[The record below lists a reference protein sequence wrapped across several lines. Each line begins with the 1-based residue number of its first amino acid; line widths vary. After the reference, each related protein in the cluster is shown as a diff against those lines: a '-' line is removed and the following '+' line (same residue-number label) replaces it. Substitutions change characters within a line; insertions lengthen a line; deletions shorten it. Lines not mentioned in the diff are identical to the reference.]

1 MLNKRAVVTPNL
13 HGGTKLKTVKTKK
26 EMLQDN
32 DKQNGSY
39 QPNDGYPSQGG
50 LGQSPFDPYERV
62 SEIREEVSKVGSSL
76 ADYGRKVFK
85 GDKVIWTI
93 FIILCVIS
101 LVEIFSATSTIVYRQ
116 QNQWGP
122 ILRHTMFLI
131 AGVGL
136 ILLIHNIPYRY
147 FSSLIFLLLASI
159 VLLIMT
165 FFVGKSVNEADRWLS
180 FMGITFQPSELAK
193 ISLMGTVAFLL
204 SKQNGEN
211 DGLLFKWM
219 IGLMALVCGII
230 AMDNLS
236 TGLLLFGVCYL
247 LMFIG
252 NVKIVRLLKVAGVGV
267 ALLLLLFVIP
277 EKWVDSGPL
286 DRLRLDTWQSRISHF
301 GEAREM
307 SEEEY
312 YTITDDNYQV
322 AHAKI
327 AIANGGVFGV
337 FPGNSTERDFLPQ
350 AYSDFIYAIIIEEMG
365 LIGGVFVLLLYVIIL
380 IRSGMIARKTE
391 KLFPKYLVLGSALM
405 LSIQAFINMA
415 VAVNLIPVT
424 GQPLPLVS
432 RGGTSTLITCAYFGL
447 ILSADRFGI
456 GKKSEEEGDAM
467 LSDEEHETQYEEDYE
482 AHREVGDEEHCDEPH
497 WDEDQEER
505 WDLAHEEYQDD
516 DHEEKV
522 RFEIVNL

>member
-1 MLNKRAVVTPNL
+1 MET
-13 HGGTKLKTVKTKK
+13 
-26 EMLQDN
+26 
-32 DKQNGSY
+32 
-39 QPNDGYPSQGG
+39 
-50 LGQSPFDPYERV
+50 
-62 SEIREEVSKVGSSL
+62 GSSL
-76 ADYGRKVFK
+76 GDFGRKIFK
-85 GDKVIWTI
+85 GDKVIWSV

-122 ILRHTMFLI
+122 ILRHAMFLI
-131 AGVGL
+131 GGVGV

-147 FSSLIFLLLASI
+147 FSSLVFVLLGAI
-159 VLLIMT
+159 VLLILT
-165 FFVGKSVNEADRWLS
+165 PFIGTSVNNADRWIS
-180 FMGITFQPSELAK
+180 FMGFTIQPSEIAK
-193 ISLMGTVAFLL
+193 ISLMGTIAFLL
-204 SKQNGEN
+204 SKQNGQN

-219 IGLMALVCGII
+219 IGLMVVVCGII

-236 TGLLLFGVCYL
+236 TALLLFGVCYL

-252 NVKIVRLLKVAGVGV
+252 NVKFLRLLKVAGIGIALVLLFV
-267 ALLLLLFVIP
+267 LLLNVIP
-277 EKWVDSGPL
+277 EKWVENGPL
-286 DRLRLDTWQSRISHF
+286 DRLSTWQNRITHF
-301 GEAREM
+301 GDAREL

-312 YTITDDNYQV
+312 YTITDENYQV

-327 AIANGGVFGV
+327 AIANGGVLGV

-365 LIGGVFVLLLYVIIL
+365 LVGGIFVLMLYVIIL

-456 GKKSEEEGDAM
+456 GKKKEEEKSGDDTTIDNDSGNNQDNDDNNPGNDATNPV
-467 LSDEEHETQYEEDYE
+467 LDPIDRLED
-482 AHREVGDEEHCDEPH
+482 
-497 WDEDQEER
+497 
-505 WDLAHEEYQDD
+505 
-516 DHEEKV
+516 KV
-522 RFEIVNL
+522 EFEIVNV

>member
-1 MLNKRAVVTPNL
+1 
-13 HGGTKLKTVKTKK
+13 
-26 EMLQDN
+26 LQ
-32 DKQNGSY
+32 
-39 QPNDGYPSQGG
+39 
-50 LGQSPFDPYERV
+50 
-62 SEIREEVSKVGSSL
+62 EEAMETGSSL
-76 ADYGRKVFK
+76 GDFGRKIFK
-85 GDKVIWTI
+85 GDKVIWSV

-122 ILRHTMFLI
+122 ILRHAMFLI
-131 AGVGL
+131 GGVGV

-147 FSSLIFLLLASI
+147 FSSLVFVLLGAI
-159 VLLIMT
+159 VLLILT
-165 FFVGKSVNEADRWLS
+165 PFIGTSINNADRWIS
-180 FMGITFQPSELAK
+180 FMGFTIQPSEIAK
-193 ISLMGTVAFLL
+193 ISLMGTIAFLL
-204 SKQNGEN
+204 SKQNGQN

-219 IGLMALVCGII
+219 ISLMVVVCGII

-236 TGLLLFGVCYL
+236 TAFLLFGVCYL

-252 NVKIVRLLKVAGVGV
+252 NVKFLRLLKVAGVGIALV
-267 ALLLLLFVIP
+267 LLFVLLLNVIP
-277 EKWVDSGPL
+277 EKWVENGPL
-286 DRLRLDTWQSRISHF
+286 DRLSTWQNRITHF
-301 GEAREM
+301 GDAREL

-312 YTITDDNYQV
+312 YTITDENYQV

-327 AIANGGVFGV
+327 AIANGGVLGV

-365 LIGGVFVLLLYVIIL
+365 LVGGIFVLMLYVIIL

-456 GKKSEEEGDAM
+456 GKKKEEEKSGDDTTIDNDSGNNQD
-467 LSDEEHETQYEEDYE
+467 SDDNNPGNDATNSVLDPIDRLEDKIE
-482 AHREVGDEEHCDEPH
+482 
-497 WDEDQEER
+497 
-505 WDLAHEEYQDD
+505 
-516 DHEEKV
+516 
-522 RFEIVNL
+522 FEIVNV

>member
-1 MLNKRAVVTPNL
+1 MANNTNHIADPVFPPEEAAESGFT
-13 HGGTKLKTVKTKK
+13 
-26 EMLQDN
+26 
-32 DKQNGSY
+32 
-39 QPNDGYPSQGG
+39 
-50 LGQSPFDPYERV
+50 LGEF
-62 SEIREEVSKVGSSL
+62 
-76 ADYGRKVFK
+76 GRKIFK
-85 GDKVIWTI
+85 GDKVIWSV

-116 QNQWGP
+116 QNMWGP
-122 ILRHTMFLI
+122 ILRHAIFLI
-131 AGVGL
+131 GGVGV

-147 FSSLIFLLLASI
+147 FSLLIFVLLGAI
-159 VLLIMT
+159 VLLILT
-165 FFVGKSVNEADRWLS
+165 PFIGTSVNGADRWIS
-180 FMGITFQPSELAK
+180 FLGFTIQPSEIAK

-204 SKQNGEN
+204 SKQNGMN

-219 IGLMALVCGII
+219 IGLIVVVCGIT

-236 TGLLLFGVCYL
+236 TAVLLFAVCYL

-252 NVKIVRLLKVAGVGV
+252 NVKLVRLLKVAGIGIALVLLIV
-267 ALLLLLFVIP
+267 LLLNVIP
-277 EKWVDSGPL
+277 QSWTDSGPFS
-286 DRLRLDTWQSRISHF
+286 RLGTWQNRIANF
-301 GEAREM
+301 GTHKEL

-312 YTITDDNYQV
+312 FTITDENYQV

-327 AIANGGVFGV
+327 AIANGGVLGV

-365 LIGGVFVLLLYVIIL
+365 IFGGLFVLLLYVILL

-391 KLFPKYLVLGSALM
+391 KMFPKYLVLGSALM

-456 GKKSEEEGDAM
+456 GKKKR
-467 LSDEEHETQYEEDYE
+467 EEDAADPNGSE
-482 AHREVGDEEHCDEPH
+482 QNEEDNTHHHGGTSADAEIKAPINKL
-497 WDEDQEER
+497 ED
-505 WDLAHEEYQDD
+505 
-516 DHEEKV
+516 KV
-522 RFEIVNL
+522 EFEIYHI